1 MARRRQREI
10 LQVISWRDIP
20 AQITAVSG
28 GENYKAL
35 LSARFQHAIDRA
47 AHVAGLTD
55 HETYIKEWRKE
66 EFPVED
72 DPAAQVDA
80 LAARYESDYPK
91 DRLEALVKAGGVEA
105 AEEAGTPQ

>member
-1 MARRRQREI
+1 MARRRQRETVQI
-10 LQVISWRDIP
+10 ISWRDIP

-55 HETYIKEWRKE
+55 HETYIREWRKDE
-66 EFPVED
+66 IAVEA
-72 DPAAQVDA
+72 DPAAQVEA
-80 LAARYESDYPK
+80 LTAKYEADYPK
-91 DRLEALVKAGGVEA
+91 DRLEALVKAGGAEA
-105 AEEAGTPQ
+105 DTEDAQ